1 MVAGERVVEKQL
13 KNVLRID
20 DLRRRIEQLETGGP
34 NRDGVDVDDRID
46 TDDAVVSSGCAGLD
60 RLLRWR
66 GFRRGSLVEWLA
78 DGEGSGA
85 ATLAM
90 ISARLACDK
99 TETREAKALVVVD
112 RRSAFYPPG
121 AVNLGIELQR
131 LIVVQPANK
140 ADNDWALDQALRC
153 LGVGA
158 VLTWQRKLAGRTFRR
173 LQLAAEQSG
182 VLGLLIRPATA
193 RSEPSWAGVRL
204 LVEPL
209 TVGWLAAERSEAPGC
224 CSLGHRCAMPQPPE
238 GQPPEGQPHG
248 GQPGGKTSGVGRSR
262 NTRRLRIHLL
272 RCRGGTSGQSIDVE
286 INDETHTVHLLAE
299 RAISRRPV
307 C

>member
-1 MVAGERVVEKQL
+1 MVAGKCIVEKQPE
-13 KNVLRID
+13 NVLRID

-34 NRDGVDVDDRID
+34 NRDGVNIGDGVD

-99 TETREAKALVVVD
+99 TETREAKALLVVD
-112 RRSAFYPPG
+112 RRGEFYPPG
-121 AVNLGIELQR
+121 AVNLGVELQR
-131 LIVVQPANK
+131 LIVVRPDSK

-153 LGVGA
+153 PGVGA
-158 VLTWQRKLAGRTFRR
+158 VVTWQKQLDGRTFRR

-193 RSEPSWAGVRL
+193 RAEPSWAGVRL

-209 TVGWLAAERSEAPGC
+209 LVRPP
-224 CSLGHRCAMPQPPE
+224 LG
-238 GQPPEGQPHG
+238 
-248 GQPGGKTSGVGRSR
+248 S
-262 NTRRLRIHLL
+262 RRLRIHLL

-286 INDETHTVHLLAE
+286 VNDETHTVHLLAE